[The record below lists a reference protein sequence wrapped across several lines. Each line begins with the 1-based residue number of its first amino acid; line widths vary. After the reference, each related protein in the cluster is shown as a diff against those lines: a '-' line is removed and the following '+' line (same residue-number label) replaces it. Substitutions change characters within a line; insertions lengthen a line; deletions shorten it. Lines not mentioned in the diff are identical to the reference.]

1 MSLDQETR
9 ERIESL
15 VGSDRVFLFMK
26 GTPQTPM
33 CGFSAQTIGVLDS
46 MLSDYKT
53 FNVLEDQQIREG
65 IKEFSSWPTI
75 PQLYINGEFVGGCDI
90 VKQMFNNGDLHQ
102 TLGIEPP
109 DRTPPE
115 INMSDAAAEIIRD
128 ALQSQP
134 NQAVHLYITP
144 QWEHNFMLGP
154 VEGHE
159 IKSHTNG
166 LDILMDVATA
176 QKAKGLI
183 IDATET
189 LQGRN
194 FTVSNPNMPQTN

>member
-1 MSLDQETR
+1 MSLDQKTR

-15 VGSDRVFLFMK
+15 IGSDRVFLFMK
-26 GTPQTPM
+26 GTPQMPM

-46 MLSDYKT
+46 MLPEYKT
-53 FNVLEDQQIREG
+53 FNVLEDQEIREG
-65 IKEFSSWPTI
+65 IKDFSNWPTI
-75 PQLYINGEFVGGCDI
+75 PQLYIDGEFVGGCDI

-102 TLGIEPP
+102 TLGLQQP

-115 INMSDAAAEIIRD
+115 ITISDAAAEIIRD
-128 ALQSQP
+128 AMKSQP
-134 NQAVHLYITP
+134 NQAVHLNINN

-154 VEGHE
+154 VEGSE
-159 IKSHTNG
+159 IKSQANG
-166 LDILMDVATA
+166 LEILMDIATA
-176 QKAKGLI
+176 QKAKGLG

-194 FTVSNPNMPQTN
+194 FTVSNPNMPLTN

>member
-1 MSLDQETR
+1 MNLDPTTR

-15 VGSDRVFLFMK
+15 VSSERVFLFMK
-26 GTPQTPM
+26 GTRQMPM
-33 CGFSAQTIGVLDS
+33 CGFSAQTIGVLDNL
-46 MLSDYKT
+46 LSDYKT
-53 FNVLEDQQIREG
+53 FNVLDDQEIREG

-75 PQLYINGEFVGGCDI
+75 PQLYIDGEFVGGCDI
-90 VKQMFNNGDLHQ
+90 VKQMFNSGDLHQ
-102 TLGIEPP
+102 ALGLEQP

-115 INMSDAAAEIIRD
+115 IIMSDAAAEIVRE
-128 ALQSQP
+128 AMQSQP
-134 NQAVHLYITP
+134 NQAVHLYITG

-159 IKSHTNG
+159 IKTHTNG
-166 LDILMDVATA
+166 IDIYMDISTA
-176 QKAKGLI
+176 QKAKGLL